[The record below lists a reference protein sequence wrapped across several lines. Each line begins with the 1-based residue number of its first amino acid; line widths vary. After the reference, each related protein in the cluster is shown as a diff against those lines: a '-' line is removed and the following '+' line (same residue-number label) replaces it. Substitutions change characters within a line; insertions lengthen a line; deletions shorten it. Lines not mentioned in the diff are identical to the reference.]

1 MKLKKT
7 ENKIS
12 VFFYFYIAAFIC
24 LLISFF
30 GSAFLSLNCDYKNVW
45 LYLTGDKKSVS
56 YTLDDMTVQII
67 R

>member
-30 GSAFLSLNCDYKNVW
+30 GSAFLSLNCDYKSLAVF
-45 LYLTGDKKSVS
+45 D
-56 YTLDDMTVQII
+56 
-67 R
+67 RR